1 MFCGPNEQATSAIRI
16 AACAPSPSG
25 VGVDSCPASLDSPP
39 PAKHTAAGDRS
50 SSTNPAASPIEI
62 PLRAASK
69 GRQMSCANNC
79 NESKPCRVDRQ
90 RLSTPPTTAASI
102 RPASI
107 QRCAL
112 RNTLA
117 LDEQAVEITAMGP
130 CK

>member
-1 MFCGPNEQATSAIRI
+1 MSCGPNEQAANAIRI

-25 VGVDSCPASLDSPP
+25 CGVDICHASLDSPP
-39 PAKHTAAGDRS
+39 PAKHTADGDCS
-50 SSTNPAASPIEI
+50 SNTNPAASPIEM

-69 GRQMSCANNC
+69 GRQMSCDSSC
-79 NESKPCRVDRQ
+79 NESKPCSVDRQ

-107 QRCAL
+107 QRCAV

-117 LDEQAVEITAMGP
+117 LDEQAV
-130 CK
+130 